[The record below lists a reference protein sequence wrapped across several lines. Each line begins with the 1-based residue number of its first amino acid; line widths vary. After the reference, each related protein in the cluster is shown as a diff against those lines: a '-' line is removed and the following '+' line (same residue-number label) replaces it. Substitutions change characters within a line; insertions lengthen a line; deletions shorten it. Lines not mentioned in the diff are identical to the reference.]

1 MYAQS
6 CLMLCDPKESLFI
19 CMICIFLMI
28 SGVEH
33 LFMFLSAIS
42 MSFLGK
48 CSEPLPILNPVV
60 WVLFFFLMCI
70 LDIVYCPLWFV
81 TRSCPTL
88 VSPQWNSPGKN
99 TKVGSY
105 CFSRGSSQPRDQT
118 HISCI
123 AGGFFIP
130 EPQGKPVYVQF
141 VNQV

>member
-33 LFMFLSAIS
+33 LFMFLSVIS

-60 WVLFFFLMCI
+60 WVLFFFLY
-70 LDIVYCPLWFV
+70 VYFGYHL
-81 TRSCPTL
+81 L
-88 VSPQWNSPGKN
+88 
-99 TKVGSY
+99 
-105 CFSRGSSQPRDQT
+105 SS
-118 HISCI
+118 
-123 AGGFFIP
+123 
-130 EPQGKPVYVQF
+130 VYV
-141 VNQV
+141 VVCH